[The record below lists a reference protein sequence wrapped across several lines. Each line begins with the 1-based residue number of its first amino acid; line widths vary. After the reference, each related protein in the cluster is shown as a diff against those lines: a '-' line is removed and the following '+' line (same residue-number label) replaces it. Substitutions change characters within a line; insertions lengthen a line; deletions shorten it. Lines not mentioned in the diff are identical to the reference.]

1 MAYRRIASHEDSLTE
16 SQVARLAGAMK
27 REKNSAVRLQIA
39 LTIGDLKQVPFA
51 EVLVMLANEVKT

>member
-1 MAYRRIASHEDSLTE
+1 
-16 SQVARLAGAMK
+16 MK